1 MHFAGVI
8 IKEKNISVVK
18 AREELGNILVE
29 QGLAD
34 WYSTGDYRERTFEGQ
49 VEIPLAMFKTVW
61 EKWKTND
68 FECMPLIL
76 LDVDTS
82 EDTPADFE
90 IYISESYITRGF
102 YEFSNEYRDRLTA
115 LYTEAYID
123 SIDKLID
130 TLDVDKYNVCLLDY
144 HY

>member
-8 IKEKNISVVK
+8 IKQKNIRVVK
-18 AREELGNILVE
+18 AREELGEILIAHE
-29 QGLAD
+29 LAD

-61 EKWKTND
+61 EKWKTDD

-82 EDTPADFE
+82 EDIPLDSE
-90 IYISESYITRGF
+90 VYVSESYITRDF
-102 YEFSNEYRDRLTA
+102 YEFSDEYRDRLIA
-115 LYTEAYID
+115 LYKEAYID

-144 HY
+144 HF

>member
-18 AREELGNILVE
+18 AREELGKILIAHE
-29 QGLAD
+29 LAD
-34 WYSTGDYRERTFEGQ
+34 WYSTGDYRERTFNGKQ
-49 VEIPLAMFKTVW
+49 EISLEDFKIVW
-61 EKWKTND
+61 EEWKKDD

-76 LDVDTS
+76 LEVDTS

-90 IYISESYITRGF
+90 IYISESYIPGGF